1 MKNLTKKEI
10 ITGIPLSIISYF
22 GPVSLITLLISNNKF
37 VLFHSKQSIRLF
49 MIYIIP
55 FIIFSKLEQ
64 KDIMWRASDILV
76 SVTILFIIFMSLV
89 GINNVLNGKTKELPI
104 INMIFKRKKTI

>member
-22 GPVSLITLLISNNKF
+22 GPISLITLLISNNKF

-76 SVTILFIIFMSLV
+76 SVTILFIIF
-89 GINNVLNGKTKELPI
+89 I
-104 INMIFKRKKTI
+104 